1 MLEIRDLRKNYGD
14 YCALSDLNLSVP
26 AGALFGLM
34 GDNGAGK
41 TTLFR
46 IAAGLMAPDAGTVT
60 IDGTDLFRNPAEA
73 RMKIGYVPDYFG
85 SYEGLTVAEYMEFFA
100 RAFGLRGRDARV
112 RCEMLTEGA
121 GLADRAD
128 FPVDGLSRGMQ
139 QQLSIA
145 RALIHDPDL
154 LILDE
159 PTSGL
164 DPASRFSVRE
174 MLGELCD
181 RGKTILI
188 SSHVLSEL
196 SEICTDIGI
205 LEQGR
210 VKVTG
215 EVSEIMG
222 RIENSNPLRISV
234 LAGEQ
239 TAMGIF
245 RRHAA
250 VRSVTLS
257 GKTFSLDF
265 DGPAEAEAE
274 LLRLLIDSDIP
285 VSGFMREPGNLESFF
300 LQMTGN
306 TEEKVILSNDDDE
319 SDL

>member
-1 MLEIRDLRKNYGD
+1 MLEIKGLKKTYGNFTV
-14 YCALSDLNLSVP
+14 LSDLDLSVP
-26 AGALFGLM
+26 TGALFGLM

-46 IAAGLMAPDAGTVT
+46 IAAGLLAPDAGTVK
-60 IDGTDLFRNPAEA
+60 IDDVDLLRNSAEA
-73 RMKIGYVPDYFG
+73 RLKIGYVPDYFG
-85 SYEGLTVAEYMEFFA
+85 SYEGLTVSEYMDFFA
-100 RAFGLRGRDARV
+100 RAFGMRGREARV
-112 RCEMLTEGA
+112 RCEMLTDGA
-121 GLADRAD
+121 GLSDRAD

-196 SEICTDIGI
+196 SEICSDIGI
-205 LEQGR
+205 LEQGK
-210 VKVTG
+210 VKITG
-215 EVSEIMG
+215 EVSEIME
-222 RIENSNPLRISV
+222 RIENSNPLRITV

-245 RRHAA
+245 RHYGA
-250 VRSVTLS
+250 VRSVTRS
-257 GKTFSLDF
+257 GRTFSLDF
-265 DGPAEAEAE
+265 EGTPEEEAE

-285 VSGFMREPGNLESFF
+285 VSGFMREPGSLESFF
-300 LQMTGN
+300 LQITG
-306 TEEKVILSNDDDE
+306 TSEERVILSNDDE

>member
-1 MLEIRDLRKNYGD
+1 MLEIRGLRKTYGNLTV
-14 YCALSDLNLSVP
+14 LSDLDLSVP
-26 AGALFGLM
+26 TGALFGLM

-46 IAAGLMAPDAGTVT
+46 ITAGLLAPDAGTVK
-60 IDGTDLFRNPAEA
+60 IDDVDLLRNPVEA
-73 RMKIGYVPDYFG
+73 RLKIGYVPDYFG
-85 SYEGLTVAEYMEFFA
+85 SYEGLTVSEYMVFFA
-100 RAFGLRGRDARV
+100 RAFGMRGREARI

-121 GLADRAD
+121 GLSDRAD

-196 SEICTDIGI
+196 SEICSDIGI
-205 LEQGR
+205 LEQGK
-210 VKVTG
+210 VKITG
-215 EVSEIMG
+215 EVSEIME
-222 RIENSNPLRISV
+222 RIENSNPLRITV

-245 RRHAA
+245 RHYGA
-250 VRSVTLS
+250 VRSVTRS
-257 GKTFSLDF
+257 GRTFSLDF
-265 DGPAEAEAE
+265 EGTPEEEAE

-285 VSGFMREPGNLESFF
+285 VSGFMREPGSLESFF
-300 LQMTGN
+300 LQITG
-306 TEEKVILSNDDDE
+306 TSEERVILSNDDE
-319 SDL
+319 SDI

>member
-1 MLEIRDLRKNYGD
+1 M
-14 YCALSDLNLSVP
+14 
-26 AGALFGLM
+26 
-34 GDNGAGK
+34 
-41 TTLFR
+41 FR
-46 IAAGLMAPDAGTVT
+46 ITAGLLAPDAGTVK
-60 IDGTDLFRNPAEA
+60 IDDVDLLRNSVEA
-73 RMKIGYVPDYFG
+73 RLKIGYVPDYFG
-85 SYEGLTVAEYMEFFA
+85 SYEGLTVSEYMDFFA
-100 RAFGLRGRDARV
+100 RAFGMRGREARI

-121 GLADRAD
+121 GLSDRAD

-196 SEICTDIGI
+196 SEICSDIGI
-205 LEQGR
+205 LEQGK
-210 VKVTG
+210 VKITG
-215 EVSEIMG
+215 EVSEIME
-222 RIENSNPLRISV
+222 RIENSNPLRITV

-245 RRHAA
+245 RHYGA
-250 VRSVTLS
+250 VRSVTRS
-257 GKTFSLDF
+257 GRTFSLDF
-265 DGPAEAEAE
+265 EGTPEEEAE

-285 VSGFMREPGNLESFF
+285 VSGFMREPGSLESFF
-300 LQMTGN
+300 LQITG
-306 TEEKVILSNDDDE
+306 TSEERVILSNDDE
-319 SDL
+319 SDI

>member
-1 MLEIRDLRKNYGD
+1 MLEIKGLKKTYGNFTV
-14 YCALSDLNLSVP
+14 LSDLDLSVP
-26 AGALFGLM
+26 TGALFGLM

-46 IAAGLMAPDAGTVT
+46 IAAGLLAPDAGTVK
-60 IDGTDLFRNPAEA
+60 IDDVDLLRNSAEA
-73 RMKIGYVPDYFG
+73 RLKIGYVPDYFG
-85 SYEGLTVAEYMEFFA
+85 SYDGLTVSEYMDFFA
-100 RAFGLRGRDARV
+100 RAFGMRGREARV
-112 RCEMLTEGA
+112 RCEMLTDGA
-121 GLADRAD
+121 GLSDRAD

-205 LEQGR
+205 LEQGK
-210 VKVTG
+210 VKITG
-215 EVSEIMG
+215 EVSEILG
-222 RIENSNPLRISV
+222 RIENSNPLRITV

-245 RRHAA
+245 RHYGA
-250 VRSVTLS
+250 VRSVTRS
-257 GKTFSLDF
+257 GRTFSLDYE
-265 DGPAEAEAE
+265 GTPEEEAE

-285 VSGFMREPGNLESFF
+285 VSGFMREAGSLESFF
-300 LQMTGN
+300 LQMTG
-306 TEEKVILSNDDDE
+306 TSEERVILSNDDE

>member
-1 MLEIRDLRKNYGD
+1 MLEIKGLKKTYGNFTV
-14 YCALSDLNLSVP
+14 LSDLDLSVP
-26 AGALFGLM
+26 TGALFGLM

-46 IAAGLMAPDAGTVT
+46 IAAGLLAPDAGTVK
-60 IDGTDLFRNPAEA
+60 IDDVDLLRNSAEA
-73 RMKIGYVPDYFG
+73 RLKIGYVPDYFG
-85 SYEGLTVAEYMEFFA
+85 SYDGLTVSEYMDFFA
-100 RAFGLRGRDARV
+100 RAFGMRGREARI

-121 GLADRAD
+121 GLSDRAD

-196 SEICTDIGI
+196 SEICSDIGI
-205 LEQGR
+205 LEQGK
-210 VKVTG
+210 VKITG
-215 EVSEIMG
+215 EVSEIME
-222 RIENSNPLRISV
+222 RIENSNPLRITV

-245 RRHAA
+245 RHYGA
-250 VRSVTLS
+250 VRSVTRS
-257 GKTFSLDF
+257 GRTFSLDF
-265 DGPAEAEAE
+265 EGTPEEEAE

-285 VSGFMREPGNLESFF
+285 VSGFMREPGSLESFF
-300 LQMTGN
+300 LQITG
-306 TEEKVILSNDDDE
+306 TSEERVILSNDDE
-319 SDL
+319 SDI

>member
-1 MLEIRDLRKNYGD
+1 MLEIRGLRKTYGNLTV
-14 YCALSDLNLSVP
+14 LSDLDLSVP
-26 AGALFGLM
+26 TGALFGLM

-46 IAAGLMAPDAGTVT
+46 ITAGLLAPDAGTVK
-60 IDGTDLFRNPAEA
+60 IDDVDLLRNPVEA
-73 RMKIGYVPDYFG
+73 RLKIGYVPDYFG
-85 SYEGLTVAEYMEFFA
+85 SYEGLTVSEYMDFFA
-100 RAFGLRGRDARV
+100 RAFGMRGREARI

-121 GLADRAD
+121 GLSDRAD

-196 SEICTDIGI
+196 SEICSDIGI
-205 LEQGR
+205 LEQGK
-210 VKVTG
+210 VKITG
-215 EVSEIMG
+215 EVSEIME
-222 RIENSNPLRISV
+222 RIENSNPLRITV

-245 RRHAA
+245 RHYGA
-250 VRSVTLS
+250 VRSVTRS
-257 GKTFSLDF
+257 GRTFSLDF
-265 DGPAEAEAE
+265 EGTPEEEAE

-285 VSGFMREPGNLESFF
+285 VSGFMREPGSLESFF
-300 LQMTGN
+300 LQITG
-306 TEEKVILSNDDDE
+306 TSEERVIMSNDDE
-319 SDL
+319 SDI

>member
-1 MLEIRDLRKNYGD
+1 MLEIRGLRKTYGNLTV
-14 YCALSDLNLSVP
+14 LSDLDLSVP
-26 AGALFGLM
+26 TGALFGLM

-46 IAAGLMAPDAGTVT
+46 ITAGLLAPDAGTVK
-60 IDGTDLFRNPAEA
+60 IDDVDLLRNPVEA
-73 RMKIGYVPDYFG
+73 RLKIGYVPDYFG
-85 SYEGLTVAEYMEFFA
+85 SYEGLTVSEYMDFFA
-100 RAFGLRGRDARV
+100 RAFGMRGREARI

-121 GLADRAD
+121 GLSDRAD

-196 SEICTDIGI
+196 SEICSDIGI
-205 LEQGR
+205 LEQGK
-210 VKVTG
+210 VKITG
-215 EVSEIMG
+215 EVSEIME
-222 RIENSNPLRISV
+222 RIENSNPLRITV
-234 LAGEQ
+234 LSGEQ

-245 RRHAA
+245 RHYGA
-250 VRSVTLS
+250 VRSVTRS
-257 GKTFSLDF
+257 GRTFSLDF
-265 DGPAEAEAE
+265 EGTPEEEAE

-285 VSGFMREPGNLESFF
+285 VSGFMREPGSLESFF
-300 LQMTGN
+300 LQITG
-306 TEEKVILSNDDDE
+306 TSEERVILSNDDE
-319 SDL
+319 SDI

>member
-1 MLEIRDLRKNYGD
+1 MLEIRGLRKTYGNLTV
-14 YCALSDLNLSVP
+14 LSDLDLSVP
-26 AGALFGLM
+26 TGALFGLM

-46 IAAGLMAPDAGTVT
+46 ITAGLLAPDAGTVK
-60 IDGTDLFRNPAEA
+60 IDDVDLLRNPVEA
-73 RMKIGYVPDYFG
+73 RLKIGYVPDYFG
-85 SYEGLTVAEYMEFFA
+85 SYEGLTVSEYMDFFA
-100 RAFGLRGRDARV
+100 RAFGMRGREARI

-121 GLADRAD
+121 GLSDRAD

-196 SEICTDIGI
+196 SEICSDIGI
-205 LEQGR
+205 LEQGK
-210 VKVTG
+210 VKITG
-215 EVSEIMG
+215 EVSEIME
-222 RIENSNPLRISV
+222 RIENSNPLRITV

-245 RRHAA
+245 RHYGA
-250 VRSVTLS
+250 VRSVTRS
-257 GKTFSLDF
+257 GRTFSLDF
-265 DGPAEAEAE
+265 EGTPEEEAE

-285 VSGFMREPGNLESFF
+285 VSGFMREPGSLESFF
-300 LQMTGN
+300 LQITG
-306 TEEKVILSNDDDE
+306 TSEERVILSNDDE

>member
-1 MLEIRDLRKNYGD
+1 MLEIRGLRKTYGNLTV
-14 YCALSDLNLSVP
+14 LSDLDLSVP
-26 AGALFGLM
+26 TGALFGLM

-46 IAAGLMAPDAGTVT
+46 ITAGLLSPDAGTVK
-60 IDGTDLFRNPAEA
+60 IDDVDLLRNPVEA
-73 RMKIGYVPDYFG
+73 RLKIGYVPDYFG
-85 SYEGLTVAEYMEFFA
+85 SYEGLTVSEYMDFFA
-100 RAFGLRGRDARV
+100 RAFGMRGREARI

-121 GLADRAD
+121 GLSDRAD

-196 SEICTDIGI
+196 SEICSDIGI
-205 LEQGR
+205 LEQGK
-210 VKVTG
+210 VKITG
-215 EVSEIMG
+215 EVSEIME
-222 RIENSNPLRISV
+222 RIENSNPLRITV

-245 RRHAA
+245 RHYGA
-250 VRSVTLS
+250 VRSVTRS
-257 GKTFSLDF
+257 GRTFSLDF
-265 DGPAEAEAE
+265 EGTPEEEAE

-285 VSGFMREPGNLESFF
+285 VSGFMREPGSLESFF
-300 LQMTGN
+300 LQITG
-306 TEEKVILSNDDDE
+306 TSEERVILSNDDE
-319 SDL
+319 SDI

>member
-1 MLEIRDLRKNYGD
+1 MLEIKGLKKTYGNFTV
-14 YCALSDLNLSVP
+14 LSDLDLSVP
-26 AGALFGLM
+26 TGALFGLM

-46 IAAGLMAPDAGTVT
+46 ITAGLLAPDAGTVK
-60 IDGTDLFRNPAEA
+60 IDDVDLLRNSVEA
-73 RMKIGYVPDYFG
+73 RLKIGYVPDYFG
-85 SYEGLTVAEYMEFFA
+85 SYDGLTVSEYMDFFA
-100 RAFGLRGRDARV
+100 RAFGMRGREARV
-112 RCEMLTEGA
+112 RCEMLTDGA
-121 GLADRAD
+121 GLSDRAD

-205 LEQGR
+205 LEQGK
-210 VKVTG
+210 VKITG
-215 EVSEIMG
+215 EVSEILG
-222 RIENSNPLRISV
+222 RIENSNPLRITV

-245 RRHAA
+245 RHYGA
-250 VRSVTLS
+250 VRSVTRS
-257 GKTFSLDF
+257 GRTFSLDF
-265 DGPAEAEAE
+265 EGTPEEEAE

-285 VSGFMREPGNLESFF
+285 VSGFMREPGSLESFF
-300 LQMTGN
+300 LQMTG
-306 TEEKVILSNDDDE
+306 TSEERVILSNDDE

>member
-1 MLEIRDLRKNYGD
+1 MRVFI
-14 YCALSDLNLSVP
+14 
-26 AGALFGLM
+26 
-34 GDNGAGK
+34 GAGP
-41 TTLFR
+41 LQR
-46 IAAGLMAPDAGTVT
+46 ASEHIAQYGL
-60 IDGTDLFRNPAEA
+60 
-73 RMKIGYVPDYFG
+73 
-85 SYEGLTVAEYMEFFA
+85 S
-100 RAFGLRGRDARV
+100 
-112 RCEMLTEGA
+112 
-121 GLADRAD
+121 DRAD

-196 SEICTDIGI
+196 SEICSDIGI
-205 LEQGR
+205 LEQGK
-210 VKVTG
+210 VKITG
-215 EVSEIMG
+215 EVSEIME
-222 RIENSNPLRISV
+222 RIENSNPLRITV

-245 RRHAA
+245 RHYGA
-250 VRSVTLS
+250 VRSVTRS
-257 GKTFSLDF
+257 GRTFSLDF
-265 DGPAEAEAE
+265 EGTPEEEAE

-285 VSGFMREPGNLESFF
+285 VSGFMREPGSLESFF
-300 LQMTGN
+300 LQMTG
-306 TEEKVILSNDDDE
+306 TSEERVILSNDDE

>member
-1 MLEIRDLRKNYGD
+1 MLEIRGLRKTYGNLTV
-14 YCALSDLNLSVP
+14 LSDLDLSVP
-26 AGALFGLM
+26 TGALFGLM

-46 IAAGLMAPDAGTVT
+46 ITAGLLAPDAGTVK
-60 IDGTDLFRNPAEA
+60 IDDVDLLRNSVEA
-73 RMKIGYVPDYFG
+73 RLKIGYVPDYFG
-85 SYEGLTVAEYMEFFA
+85 SYEGLTVSEYMDFCA
-100 RAFGLRGRDARV
+100 RAFGMRGREARI

-121 GLADRAD
+121 GLSDRAD

-196 SEICTDIGI
+196 SEICSDIGI
-205 LEQGR
+205 LEQGK
-210 VKVTG
+210 VKITG
-215 EVSEIMG
+215 EVSEIME
-222 RIENSNPLRISV
+222 RIENSNPLRITV

-245 RRHAA
+245 RHYGA
-250 VRSVTLS
+250 VRSVTRS
-257 GKTFSLDF
+257 GRTFSLDF
-265 DGPAEAEAE
+265 EGTPEEEAE

-285 VSGFMREPGNLESFF
+285 VSGFMREPGSLESFF
-300 LQMTGN
+300 LQITG
-306 TEEKVILSNDDDE
+306 TSEERVIMSNDDE
-319 SDL
+319 SDI

>member
-1 MLEIRDLRKNYGD
+1 MLEIRGLRKTYGNLTV
-14 YCALSDLNLSVP
+14 LSDLDLSVP
-26 AGALFGLM
+26 TGALFGLM

-46 IAAGLMAPDAGTVT
+46 ITAGLLAPDAGTVK
-60 IDGTDLFRNPAEA
+60 IDDVDLLRNPVEA
-73 RMKIGYVPDYFG
+73 RLKIGYVPDYFG
-85 SYEGLTVAEYMEFFA
+85 SYEGLTVSEYMDFFA
-100 RAFGLRGRDARV
+100 RAFGMRGREARV
-112 RCEMLTEGA
+112 RCEMLTDGA
-121 GLADRAD
+121 GLSDRAD

-205 LEQGR
+205 LEQGK
-210 VKVTG
+210 VKITG
-215 EVSEIMG
+215 EVSEILG
-222 RIENSNPLRISV
+222 RIENSNPLRITV

-245 RRHAA
+245 RHYGA
-250 VRSVTLS
+250 VRSVTRS
-257 GKTFSLDF
+257 GRTFSLDF
-265 DGPAEAEAE
+265 EGTPEEEAE

-285 VSGFMREPGNLESFF
+285 VSGFMREPGSLESFF
-300 LQMTGN
+300 LQMTG
-306 TEEKVILSNDDDE
+306 TSEERVILSNDDE

>member
-1 MLEIRDLRKNYGD
+1 MLEIKGLKKTYGNFTV
-14 YCALSDLNLSVP
+14 LSDLDLSVP
-26 AGALFGLM
+26 DGALFGLM

-46 IAAGLMAPDAGTVT
+46 IIAGLLAPDAGTVK
-60 IDGTDLFRNPAEA
+60 IDDVDLLRNSAEA
-73 RMKIGYVPDYFG
+73 RLKIGYVPDYFG
-85 SYEGLTVAEYMEFFA
+85 SYDGLTVSEYMDFFA
-100 RAFGLRGRDARV
+100 RAFGMRGREARV
-112 RCEMLTEGA
+112 RCEMLTDGA
-121 GLADRAD
+121 GLSDRAD

-205 LEQGR
+205 LEQGK
-210 VKVTG
+210 VKITG
-215 EVSEIMG
+215 EVSEILG
-222 RIENSNPLRISV
+222 RIENSNPLRITV

-245 RRHAA
+245 RHYGA
-250 VRSVTLS
+250 VRSVTRS
-257 GKTFSLDF
+257 GRTFSLDF
-265 DGPAEAEAE
+265 EGTPEEEAE

-285 VSGFMREPGNLESFF
+285 VSGFMREPGSLESFF
-300 LQMTGN
+300 LQMTG
-306 TEEKVILSNDDDE
+306 TSEERVILSNDDE

>member
-1 MLEIRDLRKNYGD
+1 MLEIKGLKKTYGNFTV
-14 YCALSDLNLSVP
+14 LSDLDLSVP
-26 AGALFGLM
+26 TGALFGLM

-46 IAAGLMAPDAGTVT
+46 IAAGLLAPDAGTVK
-60 IDGTDLFRNPAEA
+60 IDDVDLLRNSAEA
-73 RMKIGYVPDYFG
+73 RLKIGYVPDYFG
-85 SYEGLTVAEYMEFFA
+85 SYDGLTVSEYMDFFA
-100 RAFGLRGRDARV
+100 RAFGMRGREARV
-112 RCEMLTEGA
+112 RCEMLTDGA
-121 GLADRAD
+121 GLSDRAD

-139 QQLSIA
+139 QQLSIG

-205 LEQGR
+205 LEQGK
-210 VKVTG
+210 VKITG
-215 EVSEIMG
+215 EVSEILG
-222 RIENSNPLRISV
+222 RIENSNPLRITV

-245 RRHAA
+245 RHYGA
-250 VRSVTLS
+250 VRSVTRS
-257 GKTFSLDF
+257 GRTFSLDF
-265 DGPAEAEAE
+265 EGTPEEEAE

-285 VSGFMREPGNLESFF
+285 VSGFMREPGSLESFF
-300 LQMTGN
+300 LQMTG
-306 TEEKVILSNDDDE
+306 TSEERVILSNDDE
-319 SDL
+319 SDI

>member
-1 MLEIRDLRKNYGD
+1 MLEIKGLKKTYGNFTV
-14 YCALSDLNLSVP
+14 LSDLDLSVP
-26 AGALFGLM
+26 TGALFGLM

-46 IAAGLMAPDAGTVT
+46 IAAGLLAPDAGTVK
-60 IDGTDLFRNPAEA
+60 IDDVDLLRNSAEA
-73 RMKIGYVPDYFG
+73 RLKIGYVPDYFG
-85 SYEGLTVAEYMEFFA
+85 SYDGLTVSEYMDFFA
-100 RAFGLRGRDARV
+100 RAFGMRGREARV
-112 RCEMLTEGA
+112 RCEMLTDGA
-121 GLADRAD
+121 GLSDRAD

-205 LEQGR
+205 LEQGK
-210 VKVTG
+210 VKITG
-215 EVSEIMG
+215 EVSEILG
-222 RIENSNPLRISV
+222 RIENSNPLRITV

-245 RRHAA
+245 RHYGA
-250 VRSVTLS
+250 VRSVTRS
-257 GKTFSLDF
+257 GRTFSLDYE
-265 DGPAEAEAE
+265 GTPEEEAE

-285 VSGFMREPGNLESFF
+285 VSGFMREPGSLESFF
-300 LQMTGN
+300 LQMTG
-306 TEEKVILSNDDDE
+306 TSEERVILSNDDE

>member
-1 MLEIRDLRKNYGD
+1 MLEIRGLRKTYGNLTV
-14 YCALSDLNLSVP
+14 LSDLDLSVP
-26 AGALFGLM
+26 TGALFGLM

-46 IAAGLMAPDAGTVT
+46 ITAGLLAPDAGTVK
-60 IDGTDLFRNPAEA
+60 IDDVDLLRNPVKA
-73 RMKIGYVPDYFG
+73 RLKIGYVPDYFG
-85 SYEGLTVAEYMEFFA
+85 SYEGLTVSEYMDFFA
-100 RAFGLRGRDARV
+100 RAFGMRGREARV
-112 RCEMLTEGA
+112 RCEMLTDGA
-121 GLADRAD
+121 GLSDRAD

-205 LEQGR
+205 LEQGK
-210 VKVTG
+210 VKITG
-215 EVSEIMG
+215 EVSEILG
-222 RIENSNPLRISV
+222 RIENSNPLRITV

-245 RRHAA
+245 RHYGA
-250 VRSVTLS
+250 VRSVTRS
-257 GKTFSLDF
+257 GRTFSLDF
-265 DGPAEAEAE
+265 EGTPEEEAE

-285 VSGFMREPGNLESFF
+285 VSGFMREPGSLESFF
-300 LQMTGN
+300 LQMTG
-306 TEEKVILSNDDDE
+306 TSEERVILSNDDE

>member
-1 MLEIRDLRKNYGD
+1 MLELRHLRKNYGSLPV
-14 YCALSDLNLSVP
+14 LSDLSLSVP
-26 AGALFGLM
+26 AGSLFGLM

-46 IAAGLMAPDAGTVT
+46 IAAGLLAPDAGTVE
-60 IDGTDLFRNPAEA
+60 IDGTDLHRNPEEL
-73 RMKIGYVPDYFG
+73 RLKIGYVPDYFG
-85 SYEGLTVAEYMEFFA
+85 SYEGLTVAEYMDFFA
-100 RAFGLRGRDARV
+100 HAFGLRGREARV
-112 RCEMLTEGA
+112 RCEMLTENA
-121 GLADRAD
+121 GLSGRAD

-164 DPASRFSVRE
+164 DPASRFTVRE

-205 LEQGR
+205 LEQGKI
-210 VKVTG
+210 KVTG
-215 EVSEIMG
+215 EVSEILE

-245 RRHAA
+245 RHHKA
-250 VRSVTLS
+250 VRSVTQS
-257 GKTFSLDF
+257 GRTFSLDF
-265 DGPAEAEAE
+265 EGTPAEEAE
-274 LLRLLIDSDIP
+274 LLRLLIESDIP
-285 VSGFMREPGNLESFF
+285 VSGFMREPGSLESFF
-300 LQMTGN
+300 LQMTG
-306 TEEKVILSNDDDE
+306 TSEERVILSNDDE

>member
-1 MLEIRDLRKNYGD
+1 
-14 YCALSDLNLSVP
+14 
-26 AGALFGLM
+26 M

-46 IAAGLMAPDAGTVT
+46 IAAGLLAPDAGTVK
-60 IDGTDLFRNPAEA
+60 IDDVDLLRNSAEA
-73 RMKIGYVPDYFG
+73 RLKIGYVPDYFG
-85 SYEGLTVAEYMEFFA
+85 SYDGLTVSEYMDFFA
-100 RAFGLRGRDARV
+100 RAFGMRGREARV
-112 RCEMLTEGA
+112 RCEMLTDGA
-121 GLADRAD
+121 GLSDRAD

-205 LEQGR
+205 LEQGK
-210 VKVTG
+210 VKITG
-215 EVSEIMG
+215 EVSEILG
-222 RIENSNPLRISV
+222 RIENSNPLRITV

-245 RRHAA
+245 RHYGA
-250 VRSVTLS
+250 VRSVTRS
-257 GKTFSLDF
+257 GRTFSLDF
-265 DGPAEAEAE
+265 EGTPEEEAE

-285 VSGFMREPGNLESFF
+285 VSGFMREPGSLESFF
-300 LQMTGN
+300 LQMTG
-306 TEEKVILSNDDDE
+306 TSEERVILSNDDE

>member
-1 MLEIRDLRKNYGD
+1 MLEIRGLRKTYGNLTV
-14 YCALSDLNLSVP
+14 LSDLDLSVP
-26 AGALFGLM
+26 TGALFGLM

-46 IAAGLMAPDAGTVT
+46 ITAGLLAPDAGTVK
-60 IDGTDLFRNPAEA
+60 IDDVDLLRNSAEA
-73 RMKIGYVPDYFG
+73 RLKIGYVPDYFG
-85 SYEGLTVAEYMEFFA
+85 SYEGLTVSEYMDFFA
-100 RAFGLRGRDARV
+100 RAFGMRGREARI

-121 GLADRAD
+121 GLSDRAD

-196 SEICTDIGI
+196 SEICSDIGI
-205 LEQGR
+205 LEQGK
-210 VKVTG
+210 VKITG
-215 EVSEIMG
+215 EVSEIME
-222 RIENSNPLRISV
+222 RIENSNPLRITV

-245 RRHAA
+245 RHYGA
-250 VRSVTLS
+250 VRSVTRS
-257 GKTFSLDF
+257 GRTFSLDF
-265 DGPAEAEAE
+265 EGTPEEEAE

-285 VSGFMREPGNLESFF
+285 VSGFMREPGSLESFF
-300 LQMTGN
+300 LQITG
-306 TEEKVILSNDDDE
+306 TSEERVILSNDDE
-319 SDL
+319 SDI

>member
-1 MLEIRDLRKNYGD
+1 MLEIRGLRKTYGNLTV
-14 YCALSDLNLSVP
+14 LSDLDLSVP
-26 AGALFGLM
+26 TGALFGLM

-46 IAAGLMAPDAGTVT
+46 ITAGLLAPDAGTVK
-60 IDGTDLFRNPAEA
+60 IDDVDLLRNSAEA
-73 RMKIGYVPDYFG
+73 RLKIGYVPDYFG
-85 SYEGLTVAEYMEFFA
+85 SYEGLTVSQYMDFFA
-100 RAFGLRGRDARV
+100 RAFGMRGREARI

-121 GLADRAD
+121 GLSDRAD

-196 SEICTDIGI
+196 SEICSDIGI
-205 LEQGR
+205 LEQGK
-210 VKVTG
+210 VKITG
-215 EVSEIMG
+215 EVSEIME
-222 RIENSNPLRISV
+222 RIENSNPLRITV

-245 RRHAA
+245 RHYGA
-250 VRSVTLS
+250 VRSVTRS
-257 GKTFSLDF
+257 GRTFSLDF
-265 DGPAEAEAE
+265 EGTPEEEAE

-285 VSGFMREPGNLESFF
+285 VSGFMREPGSLESFF
-300 LQMTGN
+300 LQITG
-306 TEEKVILSNDDDE
+306 TSEERVILSNDDE
-319 SDL
+319 SDI

>member
-1 MLEIRDLRKNYGD
+1 MLEIKGLKKTYGNFTV
-14 YCALSDLNLSVP
+14 LSDLDLSVP
-26 AGALFGLM
+26 TGALFGLM

-46 IAAGLMAPDAGTVT
+46 IAAGLLAPDAGTVK
-60 IDGTDLFRNPAEA
+60 IDDVDLLRNSAEA
-73 RMKIGYVPDYFG
+73 RLKIGYVPDYFG
-85 SYEGLTVAEYMEFFA
+85 SYDGLTVSEYMDFFA
-100 RAFGLRGRDARV
+100 RAFGMRGREARV
-112 RCEMLTEGA
+112 RCEMLTDGA
-121 GLADRAD
+121 GLSDRAD

-205 LEQGR
+205 LEQGK
-210 VKVTG
+210 VKITG
-215 EVSEIMG
+215 EVSEILG
-222 RIENSNPLRISV
+222 RIENSNPLRITV

-245 RRHAA
+245 RHYGA
-250 VRSVTLS
+250 VRSVTRS
-257 GKTFSLDF
+257 GRTFSLDF
-265 DGPAEAEAE
+265 EGTPEEEAE

-285 VSGFMREPGNLESFF
+285 VSGFMREPGSLESFF
-300 LQMTGN
+300 LQITG
-306 TEEKVILSNDDDE
+306 TSEERVILSNDDE

>member
-1 MLEIRDLRKNYGD
+1 MLEIRGLRKTYGNLTV
-14 YCALSDLNLSVP
+14 LSDLDLSVP
-26 AGALFGLM
+26 TGALFGLM

-46 IAAGLMAPDAGTVT
+46 ITAGLLAPDAGTVK
-60 IDGTDLFRNPAEA
+60 IDDVDLLRNPVKA
-73 RMKIGYVPDYFG
+73 RLKIGYVPDYFG
-85 SYEGLTVAEYMEFFA
+85 SYEGLTVSEYMDFFA
-100 RAFGLRGRDARV
+100 RAFGMRGREARI

-121 GLADRAD
+121 GLSDRAD

-181 RGKTILI
+181 RGTTILI

-196 SEICTDIGI
+196 SEICSDIGI
-205 LEQGR
+205 LEQGK
-210 VKVTG
+210 VKITG
-215 EVSEIMG
+215 EVSEIME
-222 RIENSNPLRISV
+222 RIENSNPLRITV

-245 RRHAA
+245 RHYGA
-250 VRSVTLS
+250 VRSVTRS
-257 GKTFSLDF
+257 GRTFSLDF
-265 DGPAEAEAE
+265 EGTPEEEAE

-285 VSGFMREPGNLESFF
+285 VSGFMREPGSLESFF
-300 LQMTGN
+300 LQITG
-306 TEEKVILSNDDDE
+306 TSEERVIMSNDDE
-319 SDL
+319 SDI

>member
-1 MLEIRDLRKNYGD
+1 MLEIRGLRKTYGNLTV
-14 YCALSDLNLSVP
+14 LSDLDLSVP
-26 AGALFGLM
+26 TGALFGLM

-46 IAAGLMAPDAGTVT
+46 ITAGLLAPDAGTVK
-60 IDGTDLFRNPAEA
+60 IDDVDLLRNPAEA
-73 RMKIGYVPDYFG
+73 RLKIGYVPDYFG
-85 SYEGLTVAEYMEFFA
+85 SYEGLTVSEYMDFFA
-100 RAFGLRGRDARV
+100 RAFGMRGREARI

-121 GLADRAD
+121 GLSDRAD

-196 SEICTDIGI
+196 SEICSYIGI
-205 LEQGR
+205 LEQGK
-210 VKVTG
+210 VKITG
-215 EVSEIMG
+215 EVSEIME
-222 RIENSNPLRISV
+222 RIENSNPLRITV

-245 RRHAA
+245 RHYGA
-250 VRSVTLS
+250 VRSVTRS
-257 GKTFSLDF
+257 GRTFSLDF
-265 DGPAEAEAE
+265 EGTPEEEAE

-285 VSGFMREPGNLESFF
+285 VSGFMREPGSLESFF
-300 LQMTGN
+300 LQITG
-306 TEEKVILSNDDDE
+306 TSEERVILSNDDE
-319 SDL
+319 SDI

>member
-1 MLEIRDLRKNYGD
+1 MLEIRGLRKTYGNLTV
-14 YCALSDLNLSVP
+14 LSDLDLSVP
-26 AGALFGLM
+26 TGALFGLM

-46 IAAGLMAPDAGTVT
+46 ITAGLLAPDAGTVK
-60 IDGTDLFRNPAEA
+60 IDDVDLLRNPVEA
-73 RMKIGYVPDYFG
+73 RLKIGYVPDYFG
-85 SYEGLTVAEYMEFFA
+85 SYEGLTVSEYMDFFA
-100 RAFGLRGRDARV
+100 RAFGMRGREARI

-121 GLADRAD
+121 GLSDRAD

-196 SEICTDIGI
+196 SEICSDIGI
-205 LEQGR
+205 LEQGK
-210 VKVTG
+210 VKITG
-215 EVSEIMG
+215 EVSEIME
-222 RIENSNPLRISV
+222 RIENSNPLRITV

-245 RRHAA
+245 RHYGA
-250 VRSVTLS
+250 VRSVTRS
-257 GKTFSLDF
+257 GRTFSLDF
-265 DGPAEAEAE
+265 EGTPEEEAE
-274 LLRLLIDSDIP
+274 LLRLLIDSDTP
-285 VSGFMREPGNLESFF
+285 VSGFMREPGSLESFF
-300 LQMTGN
+300 LQITG
-306 TEEKVILSNDDDE
+306 TSEERVILSNDDE
-319 SDL
+319 SAI

>member
-1 MLEIRDLRKNYGD
+1 MLEIKGLKKTYGNFTV
-14 YCALSDLNLSVP
+14 LSDLDLSVP
-26 AGALFGLM
+26 TGALFGLM

-46 IAAGLMAPDAGTVT
+46 IAAGLLAPDAGTVK
-60 IDGTDLFRNPAEA
+60 IDDVDLLRNSAEA
-73 RMKIGYVPDYFG
+73 RLKIGYVPDYFG
-85 SYEGLTVAEYMEFFA
+85 SYDGLTVSEYMDFFA
-100 RAFGLRGRDARV
+100 RAFGMRGREARV
-112 RCEMLTEGA
+112 RCEMLTDGA
-121 GLADRAD
+121 GLSDRAD

-205 LEQGR
+205 LEQGK
-210 VKVTG
+210 VKITG
-215 EVSEIMG
+215 EVSEILG
-222 RIENSNPLRISV
+222 RIENSNPLRITV

-245 RRHAA
+245 RHYGA
-250 VRSVTLS
+250 VRSVTRA
-257 GKTFSLDF
+257 GRTFSLDF
-265 DGPAEAEAE
+265 EGTPEEEAE

-285 VSGFMREPGNLESFF
+285 VSGFMREPGSLESFF
-300 LQMTGN
+300 LQMTG
-306 TEEKVILSNDDDE
+306 TSEERVILSNDDE

>member
-1 MLEIRDLRKNYGD
+1 MLEIRGLRKTYGNLTV
-14 YCALSDLNLSVP
+14 LSDLDLSVP
-26 AGALFGLM
+26 TGALFGLM

-46 IAAGLMAPDAGTVT
+46 ITAGLLAPDAGTVK
-60 IDGTDLFRNPAEA
+60 IDDVDLLRNSVEA
-73 RMKIGYVPDYFG
+73 RLKIGYVPDYFG
-85 SYEGLTVAEYMEFFA
+85 SYEGLTVSEYMDFFA
-100 RAFGLRGRDARV
+100 RAFGMRGREARI

-121 GLADRAD
+121 GLSDRAD

-196 SEICTDIGI
+196 SEICSDIGI
-205 LEQGR
+205 LEQGK
-210 VKVTG
+210 VKITG
-215 EVSEIMG
+215 EVSEIME
-222 RIENSNPLRISV
+222 RIENSNPLRITV

-245 RRHAA
+245 RHYGA
-250 VRSVTLS
+250 VRSVTRS
-257 GKTFSLDF
+257 GRTFSLDF
-265 DGPAEAEAE
+265 EGTPEEEAE

-285 VSGFMREPGNLESFF
+285 VSGFMREPGSLESFF
-300 LQMTGN
+300 LQITG
-306 TEEKVILSNDDDE
+306 TSEARVILSNDDE
-319 SDL
+319 SDI

>member
-1 MLEIRDLRKNYGD
+1 MLEIRGLRKTYGNLTV
-14 YCALSDLNLSVP
+14 LSDLDLSVP
-26 AGALFGLM
+26 TGALFGLM

-46 IAAGLMAPDAGTVT
+46 ITAGLLAPDAGTVK
-60 IDGTDLFRNPAEA
+60 IDDVDLLRNPAES
-73 RMKIGYVPDYFG
+73 RLKIGYVPDYFG
-85 SYEGLTVAEYMEFFA
+85 SYEGLTVSEYMDFFA
-100 RAFGLRGRDARV
+100 RAFGMRGREARV
-112 RCEMLTEGA
+112 RCEMLTDGA
-121 GLADRAD
+121 GLSDRAD

-205 LEQGR
+205 LEQGK
-210 VKVTG
+210 VKITG
-215 EVSEIMG
+215 EVSEIME
-222 RIENSNPLRISV
+222 RIENSNPLRITV

-245 RRHAA
+245 RHYGA
-250 VRSVTLS
+250 VRSVTRS
-257 GKTFSLDF
+257 GRTFSLDF
-265 DGPAEAEAE
+265 EGTPEEEAE

-285 VSGFMREPGNLESFF
+285 VSGFMREPGSLESFF
-300 LQMTGN
+300 LQMTG
-306 TEEKVILSNDDDE
+306 TSEERVILSNDDE

>member
-1 MLEIRDLRKNYGD
+1 MLEIKGLKKTYGNFTV
-14 YCALSDLNLSVP
+14 LSDLDLSVP
-26 AGALFGLM
+26 TGALFGLM

-46 IAAGLMAPDAGTVT
+46 IAAGLLAPDAGTVK
-60 IDGTDLFRNPAEA
+60 IDDVDLLRNSAEA
-73 RMKIGYVPDYFG
+73 RLKIGYVPDYFG
-85 SYEGLTVAEYMEFFA
+85 SYDGLTVSEYMDFFA
-100 RAFGLRGRDARV
+100 RAFGMRGREARV
-112 RCEMLTEGA
+112 RCEMLTDGA
-121 GLADRAD
+121 GLSDRAD

-205 LEQGR
+205 LEQGK
-210 VKVTG
+210 VKITG
-215 EVSEIMG
+215 EVSEILE
-222 RIENSNPLRISV
+222 RIENSNQLRITV

-245 RRHAA
+245 RHYGA
-250 VRSVTLS
+250 VRSVTRS
-257 GKTFSLDF
+257 GRTFSLDF
-265 DGPAEAEAE
+265 EGTPEEEAE

-285 VSGFMREPGNLESFF
+285 VSGFMREPGSLESFF
-300 LQMTGN
+300 LQMTG
-306 TEEKVILSNDDDE
+306 TSEERVILSNDDE

>member
-1 MLEIRDLRKNYGD
+1 MLEIKGLKKTYGNFTV
-14 YCALSDLNLSVP
+14 LSDLDLSVP
-26 AGALFGLM
+26 TGALFGLM

-46 IAAGLMAPDAGTVT
+46 IAAGLLAPDAGTVK
-60 IDGTDLFRNPAEA
+60 IDDVDLLRNSAEA
-73 RMKIGYVPDYFG
+73 RLKIGYVPDHFG
-85 SYEGLTVAEYMEFFA
+85 SYDGLTVSEYMDFFA
-100 RAFGLRGRDARV
+100 RAFGMRGREARV
-112 RCEMLTEGA
+112 RCEMLTDGA
-121 GLADRAD
+121 GLSDRAD

-205 LEQGR
+205 LEQGK
-210 VKVTG
+210 VKITG
-215 EVSEIMG
+215 EVSEILE
-222 RIENSNPLRISV
+222 RIENSNPLRITV

-245 RRHAA
+245 RHYGA
-250 VRSVTLS
+250 VRSVTRS
-257 GKTFSLDF
+257 GRTFSLDF
-265 DGPAEAEAE
+265 EGTPEEEAE

-285 VSGFMREPGNLESFF
+285 VSGFMREPGSLESFF
-300 LQMTGN
+300 LQMTG
-306 TEEKVILSNDDDE
+306 TSEERVILSNDDE

>member
-1 MLEIRDLRKNYGD
+1 MLEIKGLKKTYGNFTV
-14 YCALSDLNLSVP
+14 LSDLDLSVP
-26 AGALFGLM
+26 TGALFGLM

-46 IAAGLMAPDAGTVT
+46 ITAGLLAPDAGTVK
-60 IDGTDLFRNPAEA
+60 IDDVDLLRNSVEA
-73 RMKIGYVPDYFG
+73 RLKIGYVPDYFG
-85 SYEGLTVAEYMEFFA
+85 SYEGLTVSEYMDFFA
-100 RAFGLRGRDARV
+100 RAFGMRGREARI

-121 GLADRAD
+121 GLSDRAD

-196 SEICTDIGI
+196 SEICSDIGI
-205 LEQGR
+205 LEQGK
-210 VKVTG
+210 VKITG
-215 EVSEIMG
+215 EVSEILG
-222 RIENSNPLRISV
+222 RIENSNPLRITV

-245 RRHAA
+245 RHYGA
-250 VRSVTLS
+250 VRSVTRS
-257 GKTFSLDF
+257 GRTFSLDF
-265 DGPAEAEAE
+265 EGTPEEEAE

-285 VSGFMREPGNLESFF
+285 VSGFMREPGSLESFF
-300 LQMTGN
+300 LQITG
-306 TEEKVILSNDDDE
+306 TSEERVILSNDDE
-319 SDL
+319 SDI

>member
-1 MLEIRDLRKNYGD
+1 MLEIRGLRKTYGNLTV
-14 YCALSDLNLSVP
+14 LSDLDLSVP
-26 AGALFGLM
+26 TGALFGLM

-46 IAAGLMAPDAGTVT
+46 ITAGLLAPDAGTVK
-60 IDGTDLFRNPAEA
+60 IDDVDLLRNPVKA
-73 RMKIGYVPDYFG
+73 RLKIGYVPDYFG
-85 SYEGLTVAEYMEFFA
+85 SYEGLTVSEYMDFFA
-100 RAFGLRGRDARV
+100 RAFGMRGREARI

-121 GLADRAD
+121 GLSDRAD

-196 SEICTDIGI
+196 SEICSDIGI
-205 LEQGR
+205 LEQGK
-210 VKVTG
+210 VKITG
-215 EVSEIMG
+215 EVSEIME
-222 RIENSNPLRISV
+222 RIENSNPLRITV

-245 RRHAA
+245 RHYGA
-250 VRSVTLS
+250 VRSVTRS
-257 GKTFSLDF
+257 GRTFSLDF
-265 DGPAEAEAE
+265 EGTPEEEAE

-285 VSGFMREPGNLESFF
+285 VSGFMREPGSLESFF
-300 LQMTGN
+300 LQITG
-306 TEEKVILSNDDDE
+306 TSEERVILSNDDE
-319 SDL
+319 SDI

>member
-1 MLEIRDLRKNYGD
+1 MLEIRGLRKTYGNLTV
-14 YCALSDLNLSVP
+14 LSDLDLSVP
-26 AGALFGLM
+26 TGALFGLM

-46 IAAGLMAPDAGTVT
+46 ITAGLLAPDAGTVK
-60 IDGTDLFRNPAEA
+60 IDDVDLLRNPVEA
-73 RMKIGYVPDYFG
+73 RLKIGYVPDYFG
-85 SYEGLTVAEYMEFFA
+85 SYEGLTVSEYMDFFA
-100 RAFGLRGRDARV
+100 RAFGMRGREARI

-121 GLADRAD
+121 GLSDRAD

-196 SEICTDIGI
+196 SEICSDIGI
-205 LEQGR
+205 LEQGK
-210 VKVTG
+210 VKITG
-215 EVSEIMG
+215 EVSEIME
-222 RIENSNPLRISV
+222 RIENSNPLRITV

-245 RRHAA
+245 RHYGA
-250 VRSVTLS
+250 VRSVTRS
-257 GKTFSLDF
+257 GRTFSLDF
-265 DGPAEAEAE
+265 EGTPEEEAE

-285 VSGFMREPGNLESFF
+285 VSGFMREPGSLESFF
-300 LQMTGN
+300 LQMTG
-306 TEEKVILSNDDDE
+306 TSEERVILSNDDE

>member
-1 MLEIRDLRKNYGD
+1 MLEIRGLRKTYGNLTV
-14 YCALSDLNLSVP
+14 LSDLDLSVP
-26 AGALFGLM
+26 TGALFGLM

-46 IAAGLMAPDAGTVT
+46 ITAGLLAPDAGTVK
-60 IDGTDLFRNPAEA
+60 IDDVDLLRNPVKA
-73 RMKIGYVPDYFG
+73 RLKIGYVPDYFG
-85 SYEGLTVAEYMEFFA
+85 SYEGLTVSEYMDFFA
-100 RAFGLRGRDARV
+100 RAFGMRGREARI

-121 GLADRAD
+121 GLSDRAD

-154 LILDE
+154 LILDD

-196 SEICTDIGI
+196 SEICSDIGI
-205 LEQGR
+205 LEQGK
-210 VKVTG
+210 VKITG
-215 EVSEIMG
+215 EVSEIME
-222 RIENSNPLRISV
+222 RIENSNPLRITV

-245 RRHAA
+245 RHYGA
-250 VRSVTLS
+250 VRSVTRS
-257 GKTFSLDF
+257 GRTFSLDF
-265 DGPAEAEAE
+265 EGTPEEEAE

-285 VSGFMREPGNLESFF
+285 VSGFMREPGSLESFF
-300 LQMTGN
+300 LQITG
-306 TEEKVILSNDDDE
+306 TSEERVIMSNDDE
-319 SDL
+319 SDI

>member
-1 MLEIRDLRKNYGD
+1 MLEIRGLRKTYGNLTV
-14 YCALSDLNLSVP
+14 LSDLDLSVP
-26 AGALFGLM
+26 TGALFGLM

-46 IAAGLMAPDAGTVT
+46 ITAGLLAPDAGTVK
-60 IDGTDLFRNPAEA
+60 IDDVDLLRNSVEA
-73 RMKIGYVPDYFG
+73 RLKIGYVPDYFG
-85 SYEGLTVAEYMEFFA
+85 SYEGLTVSEYMDFFA
-100 RAFGLRGRDARV
+100 RAFGMRGREARI

-121 GLADRAD
+121 GLSDRAD

-196 SEICTDIGI
+196 SEICSDIGI
-205 LEQGR
+205 LEQGK
-210 VKVTG
+210 VKITG
-215 EVSEIMG
+215 EVSEIME
-222 RIENSNPLRISV
+222 RIENSNPLRITV

-245 RRHAA
+245 RHYGA
-250 VRSVTLS
+250 VRSVTRS
-257 GKTFSLDF
+257 GRTFSLDF
-265 DGPAEAEAE
+265 EGTPEEEAE

-285 VSGFMREPGNLESFF
+285 VSGFMREPGSLESFF
-300 LQMTGN
+300 LQITG
-306 TEEKVILSNDDDE
+306 TSEERVILSNDDE

>member
-1 MLEIRDLRKNYGD
+1 MLEIKGLKKTYGNFTV
-14 YCALSDLNLSVP
+14 LSDLDLSVP
-26 AGALFGLM
+26 TGALFGLM

-46 IAAGLMAPDAGTVT
+46 IAAGLLAPDAGTVK
-60 IDGTDLFRNPAEA
+60 IDDVDLLRNSAEA
-73 RMKIGYVPDYFG
+73 RLKIGFVPDYFG
-85 SYEGLTVAEYMEFFA
+85 SYDGLTVSEYMDFFA
-100 RAFGLRGRDARV
+100 RAFGMRGREARV
-112 RCEMLTEGA
+112 RCEMLTDGA
-121 GLADRAD
+121 GLSDRAD

-205 LEQGR
+205 LEQGK
-210 VKVTG
+210 VKITG
-215 EVSEIMG
+215 EVSEILG
-222 RIENSNPLRISV
+222 RIENSNPLRITV

-245 RRHAA
+245 RHYGA
-250 VRSVTLS
+250 VRSVTRS
-257 GKTFSLDF
+257 GRTFSLDF
-265 DGPAEAEAE
+265 EGTPEEEAE

-285 VSGFMREPGNLESFF
+285 VSGFMREPGSLESFF
-300 LQMTGN
+300 LQMTG
-306 TEEKVILSNDDDE
+306 TSEERVILSNDDE

>member
-1 MLEIRDLRKNYGD
+1 MLEIKGLKKTYGNFTV
-14 YCALSDLNLSVP
+14 LSDLDLSVP
-26 AGALFGLM
+26 TGALFGLM

-46 IAAGLMAPDAGTVT
+46 IAAGLLAPDAGTVK
-60 IDGTDLFRNPAEA
+60 IDDVDLLRNSAEA
-73 RMKIGYVPDYFG
+73 RLKIGYVPDYFG
-85 SYEGLTVAEYMEFFA
+85 SYDGLTVSEYMDFFA
-100 RAFGLRGRDARV
+100 RAFGMRGREARV
-112 RCEMLTEGA
+112 RCEMLTDGA
-121 GLADRAD
+121 GLSDRAD

-205 LEQGR
+205 LEQGK
-210 VKVTG
+210 VKITG
-215 EVSEIMG
+215 EVSEILG
-222 RIENSNPLRISV
+222 RIENSNPLRITV

-245 RRHAA
+245 RHYGA
-250 VRSVTLS
+250 VRSVTRS
-257 GKTFSLDF
+257 GRTFSLDF
-265 DGPAEAEAE
+265 EGTPEEEAE

-285 VSGFMREPGNLESFF
+285 VSGFMREPGSLESFF
-300 LQMTGN
+300 LQITG
-306 TEEKVILSNDDDE
+306 TSEERVILSNDDE
-319 SDL
+319 SDI